1 MGTRKGRVN
10 LEWAQMDPRSAL
22 DRKGLTVLREGR
34 GSGLLGPLGR
44 RSLCPKGV
52 FEEVLPIFL
61 FEKQNKRVVLAGSR
75 EEEVKLGNLSG
86 CG

>member
-1 MGTRKGRVN
+1 
-10 LEWAQMDPRSAL
+10 MDPRSAL

-61 FEKQNKRVVLAGSR
+61 LRSRIRGLYLQEVEKKR
-75 EEEVKLGNLSG
+75 
-86 CG
+86 